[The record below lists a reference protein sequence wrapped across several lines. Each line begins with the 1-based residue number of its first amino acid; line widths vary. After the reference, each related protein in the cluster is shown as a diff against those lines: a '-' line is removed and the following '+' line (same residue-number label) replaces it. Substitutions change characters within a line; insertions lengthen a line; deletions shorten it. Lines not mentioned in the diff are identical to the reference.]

1 MDTNTIFE
9 AIKNVIFANKD
20 IPNTEIEMR
29 LGKFNGEFFDTN
41 VGQKNFDTILQG
53 LENYKEWE
61 DKKTETVE
69 VFYYNEGGKRV
80 TWNEET
86 GTKQC
91 IMKQNIVK
99 KDFKHFSHSPYDLRI
114 SLAREIP
121 STLNGD
127 EEADRMIEKY
137 RRSFIR
143 KNLSIDMTII
153 SGGITDMDD
162 EDGKKF
168 QIELEIIEPS
178 KIVDEPQ
185 LFNIIQKVSDVL
197 KILE

>member
-41 VGQKNFDTILQG
+41 VGQKNFDEILVG
-53 LENYKEWE
+53 LEKFQGWE
-61 DKKTETVE
+61 NKKTETVE
-69 VFYYNEGGKRV
+69 VFYYNEGAKRV
-80 TWNEET
+80 TWDEDK
-86 GTKQC
+86 GTKEC
-91 IMKQNIVK
+91 ISKQNIVK
-99 KDFKHFSHSPYDLRI
+99 RDFKNFSQSPYDLRI
-114 SLAREIP
+114 SISREIP
-121 STLNGD
+121 ASINET

-178 KIVDEPQ
+178 KLLDEPQ

>member
-1 MDTNTIFE
+1 MNTQTIFDNVKE
-9 AIKNVIFANKD
+9 AIFAHKD

-41 VGQKNFDTILQG
+41 VGQTHFDKILQA
-53 LENYKEWE
+53 LENYQGWE
-61 DKKTETVE
+61 DKKSETVE
-69 VFYYNEGGKRV
+69 VFYYNESGKRV
-80 TWNEET
+80 TWNEDN
-86 GTKQC
+86 GTKEC
-91 IMKQNIVK
+91 IMKRNFMK
-99 KDFKHFSHSPYDLRI
+99 KDFKQFSDSPYDLRI
-114 SLAREIP
+114 SFSHEIP
-121 STLNGD
+121 SSLNDD

-153 SGGITDMDD
+153 SGDVTDMDD
-162 EDGKKF
+162 EDGKKY
-168 QIELEIIEPS
+168 QIELEIIDPS
-178 KIVDEPQ
+178 KISDEPQ